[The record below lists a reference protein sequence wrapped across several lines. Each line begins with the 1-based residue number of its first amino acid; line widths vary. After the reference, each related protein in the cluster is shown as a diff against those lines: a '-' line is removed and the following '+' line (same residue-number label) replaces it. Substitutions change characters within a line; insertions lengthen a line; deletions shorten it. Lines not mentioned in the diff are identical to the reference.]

1 MALSM
6 MLTHSV
12 CINFKGRFRLA
23 LFVEPDV
30 AKFMGNLYSFP
41 IALLSSQNPS
51 EQKKKCKPTTVS
63 NSWPLL
69 QTQVMLD
76 VFPI

>member
-1 MALSM
+1 MALNM

-12 CINFKGRFRLA
+12 CINFKERFRLA

-30 AKFMGNLYSFP
+30 AKFMAFIHFP
-41 IALLSSQNPS
+41 LHCYQAKILLN
-51 EQKKKCKPTTVS
+51 KKKCKPTTVS

-69 QTQVMLD
+69 QTKVMLD

>member
-1 MALSM
+1 M
-6 MLTHSV
+6 MLTLSV

-30 AKFMGNLYSFP
+30 AKFMGNLYSFS

-51 EQKKKCKPTTVS
+51 EQKKNV
-63 NSWPLL
+63 N
-69 QTQVMLD
+69 QQQ
-76 VFPI
+76 

>member
-1 MALSM
+1 M
-6 MLTHSV
+6 MLTLSV

-30 AKFMGNLYSFP
+30 AKFMGNLYSFS

-51 EQKKKCKPTTVS
+51 EQKKCKPTTVS

>member
-1 MALSM
+1 

-30 AKFMGNLYSFP
+30 AKFMGNLYSFS

-51 EQKKKCKPTTVS
+51 EQKKKNV
-63 NSWPLL
+63 N
-69 QTQVMLD
+69 QQQ
-76 VFPI
+76 